1 MNRRDFIGGLILAS
15 AGVPGSGFGSA
26 QATGAAGGLNYRHQ
40 PKVKADLPCPEEE
53 RKLVS
58 MLLNQSRHCSQFG
71 GPVVSRLSGSM
82 PPWANLL
89 VDIPNFSKLKT
100 ELFRF
105 GVTPVSTP
113 QFPSSFIKFHYGDQV
128 YNLMNCGV
136 EEFCQINRLKS
147 RANLVPF
154 AHNFVLY
161 DLRRKELYDPYGALA
176 APRPKGQPE
185 MVLLSRP
192 RNLPDAFDCLLT
204 ARFDAKF
211 LGLSLSDQVLDFE
224 KYVLNEEC
232 PEVDLPR
239 IVERVVNYLPDVI
252 ESLDAT
258 QSAAMALSPLV
269 TSSMKRA
276 LGVDISKVWSRVSRS
291 SEEDSGALFV
301 ALVKEGMGTARSAAG
316 FEDELCLYLAKNG
329 FAMRRTDLVMESL
342 RVMG

>member
-15 AGVPGSGFGSA
+15 AGVPGSGFGSSHS
-26 QATGAAGGLNYRHQ
+26 GASGGLNYRHQ
-40 PKVKADLPCPEEE
+40 PKVKADLPLTEEE
-53 RKLVS
+53 GKLVA
-58 MLLNQSRHCSQFG
+58 LLLGHSRQCSQFG

-89 VDIPNFSKLKT
+89 VDTPQFSKLKT

-113 QFPSSFIKFHYGDQV
+113 QFPTSFVKFHYGSQV
-128 YNLMNCGV
+128 FNLMNCGV

-161 DLRRKELYDPYGALA
+161 DLRRKELFDPYDALKA
-176 APRPKGQPE
+176 RQRDGHPE
-185 MVLLSRP
+185 MTLLSSP
-192 RNLPDAFDCLLT
+192 RNLPDAFDCILT

-211 LGLSLSDQVLDFE
+211 LGLQLSDKILDFE
-224 KYVLNEEC
+224 KYILASEC

-252 ESLDAT
+252 ESLDAV
-258 QSAAMALSPLV
+258 QASAMALSPLV
-269 TSSMKRA
+269 THSMKRA
-276 LGVDISKVWSRVSRS
+276 LGVDVSKIWARVSRS

-301 ALVKEGMGTARSAAG
+301 ALVKEGMGTSRAAGG
-316 FEDELCLYLAKNG
+316 FEDDLCLYLAKNG
-329 FAMRRTDLVMESL
+329 FAMRRTDLMMESM